1 MSPDERLR
9 LTRAIPP
16 DLTPEDVVLRHG
28 NAMQGPSDPCWY
40 VSIRGKAVPGF
51 YTPEDAAKLR
61 AQILEVSEMRALFEH
76 LAAQTPIPGSTGC
89 PLCGDMGTDG
99 RVCPSCIDAYQ
110 LASKAPA
117 DDIVNRP

>member
-51 YTPEDAAKLR
+51 YTPEDVEKIILWFDGLKGAEEQKILGYAAFDAQMKLHTFWPMAHR
-61 AQILEVSEMRALFEH
+61 GTAKWLYHTMMSRLWLYA
-76 LAAQTPIPGSTGC
+76 
-89 PLCGDMGTDG
+89 PL
-99 RVCPSCIDAYQ
+99 
-110 LASKAPA
+110 
-117 DDIVNRP
+117 IVQEG